1 MQQAFATGQLGQ
13 RGAPRLFPL
22 VIMLEGGIRHQIGRL
37 LAGGERAGLVRVQ
50 DLQTAPGT
58 PRILEID
65 AIADLQMRQPVGVD
79 PGMHGCARHR
89 HGGPRRA
96 QTHMGGSHEA
106 AEVVT
111 LGPKFQQRCTLRQD
125 PRAQLR
131 SAEIHQDAHRT
142 AHGTRGTAH
151 PRRHRL
157 PFVRP
162 VVGTVDA
169 GNVHAGGDQL
179 AHQPEVA
186 GRLGGQ
192 RDHDAHRPFGRRR
205 AQQVGRVAL
214 QQLAAAAGT
223 NGLVAVMSGPG
234 LPGQPVQD
242 AQHLVQIGHGMGFGA
257 AQ

>member
-1 MQQAFATGQLGQ
+1 
-13 RGAPRLFPL
+13 
-22 VIMLEGGIRHQIGRL
+22 MLEGGIGHQISRL
-37 LAGGERAGLVRVQ
+37 LASREGADFVRVQ

-65 AIADLQMRQPVGVD
+65 AIADLQSRQPVGVD
-79 PGMHGCARHR
+79 AGMHECARDR
-89 HGGPRRA
+89 HGGTRRT

-111 LGPKFQQRCTLRQD
+111 LGPKFQHRCALRQA

-142 AHGTRGTAH
+142 AHGTRRAAH

-157 PFVRP
+157 PLVRP
-162 VVGTVDA
+162 VVSTVDA

-179 AHQPEVA
+179 AHQPEVT

-192 RDHDAHRPFGRRR
+192 RDHDAHGPLGRRR

-223 NGLVAVMSGPG
+223 NGLVAAMCGPG